1 MRFPWLAL
9 WLSEKM
15 ERVTRRHPDFV
26 IGPPDD
32 PYMLRWYLLPYNR
45 FTKRIGNVY
54 LHKIV
59 RSDDDRALHDHPWG
73 SLSFILS
80 GWYIEHT
87 IMAGGV
93 RKQRMMQ
100 EGDFQFRR
108 ARKAHR
114 LQVPLDDPA
123 WTLFFVGPKV
133 REWGFHC
140 PNGWRHN
147 DDYAVSTEQGN
158 QIGRGC
164 D

>member
-1 MRFPWLAL
+1 MRFPGLAL
-9 WLSEKM
+9 WLSDKL
-15 ERVTRRHPDFV
+15 ERVSARAPDFV
-26 IGPPDD
+26 IGPPGN

-54 LHKIV
+54 LHKIC
-59 RSDDDRALHDHPWG
+59 RSDDDRALHDHPWA
-73 SLSFILS
+73 SCSFILS

-87 IMAGGV
+87 IAAGGV
-93 RKQRMMQ
+93 HKQRMMQ
-100 EGDFQFRR
+100 EGDFTFRR
-108 ARKAHR
+108 ARTAHR

-123 WTLFFVGPKV
+123 WTLFFVGPKI

-147 DDYAVSTEQGN
+147 DDYAVATEQGN
-158 QIGRGC
+158 MIGRGC